1 VSVAEILVLLVGLA
15 VIIFLI
21 LVFVGVV
28 AGARRDPKITGPALT
43 GTAQVL
49 SVEDTLARRG
59 DASGQKWYTYLVGLR
74 VEIPGREP
82 YDATVRQ
89 LFTMAGIAALQ
100 VGRTV
105 PVQVEAANPLNVR
118 VDFGKKITWPAT
130 ESPASTPTV
139 AEIADAYKHV
149 PGGSRHYQS
158 AADLLASGQRVGG
171 VLKSFADT
179 GETARSLG
187 RTPSGPEL
195 LDAPRYILEVE
206 LQFPNLA
213 PVQAR
218 NVQPVPLAQVPN
230 LAIGRELTCA
240 VDPADPSHRFAVD
253 WAAKAP

>member
-15 VIIFLI
+15 VVIFLI

-118 VDFGKKITWPAT
+118 VDFGKEITWPAT

-171 VLKSFADT
+171 CSSRSPTPGKQPAVLA
-179 GETARSLG
+179 GL
-187 RTPSGPEL
+187 
-195 LDAPRYILEVE
+195 
-206 LQFPNLA
+206 
-213 PVQAR
+213 
-218 NVQPVPLAQVPN
+218 
-230 LAIGRELTCA
+230 
-240 VDPADPSHRFAVD
+240 PADRNSLTLHDTFSRSNFSSRIWLRF
-253 WAAKAP
+253 KLETSSQYP